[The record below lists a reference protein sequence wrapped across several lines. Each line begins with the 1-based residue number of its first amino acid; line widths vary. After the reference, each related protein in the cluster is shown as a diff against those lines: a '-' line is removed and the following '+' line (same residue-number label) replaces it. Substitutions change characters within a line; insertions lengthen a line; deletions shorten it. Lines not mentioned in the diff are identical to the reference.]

1 MTDAPDLTLWH
12 APLSR
17 SMRILWLL
25 EEIGCPYRLELIDLT
40 DGSTRPGHGAR
51 APGRTDVRSAP
62 GKGGHAARR
71 IVPPGAASSQPARST
86 VVSPPPSSASGR

>member
-17 SMRILWLL
+17 SMRVLWLL

-40 DGSTRPGHGAR
+40 DGSTRRPPYDTIHPVGRAPQVGGAR
-51 APGRTDVRSAP
+51 R
-62 GKGGHAARR
+62 ARR
-71 IVPPGAASSQPARST
+71 GAWAGSTGCISAKPCASTWRT
-86 VVSPPPSSASGR
+86 